1 VTALC
6 GQRST
11 DVQARQHRDRPQPA
25 DRRTG
30 GYPRESQLELAGP
43 ATGDNPGR
51 SAALVSADRLW
62 RVDDVGYLP

>member
-1 VTALC
+1 MCRRASIATV
-6 GQRST
+6 R
-11 DVQARQHRDRPQPA
+11 RDLP

-43 ATGDNPGR
+43 ATGDNPRPLGR
-51 SAALVSADRLW
+51 LVSADRVW